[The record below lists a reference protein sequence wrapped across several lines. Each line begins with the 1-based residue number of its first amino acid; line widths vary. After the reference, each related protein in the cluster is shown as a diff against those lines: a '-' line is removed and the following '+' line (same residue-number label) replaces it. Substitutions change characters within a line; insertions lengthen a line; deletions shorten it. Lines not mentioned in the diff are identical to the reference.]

1 MNRKRLLNIG
11 VFCFLLFAMFLWP
24 SIPIIMFNIPYDK
37 LSLTTQVIYRF
48 LCDLVFIAFIF
59 YIYRDKIVNDCKSY
73 FKKFRDNF
81 ETSFK
86 YYFIGALV
94 MMASNLIITLCFSNA
109 TAGNEEAVRSMIDD
123 APLYMLFS
131 VSIYAPFTEEMLF
144 RHAIKNCVVLEKK
157 KNKFTKLLFAFISG
171 FIFALLHILGQA
183 TGIIDYLYIIP
194 YMSLGFVFG
203 LLYYDTDNIFSSI
216 MMHAFHNTVTII
228 LYFTTGG
235 II

>member
-1 MNRKRLLNIG
+1 MNKKRLFNIF
-11 VFCFLLFAMFLWP
+11 VFCILLFAMFLWP
-24 SIPIIMFNIPYDK
+24 SVPVWIFNIPYKK
-37 LSLTTQVIYRF
+37 LSLTVQVIYNF
-48 LCDLVFIAFIF
+48 ICDFVFIAFVF
-59 YIYRDKIVNDCKSY
+59 FIYKDKIVNDFKSY

-86 YYFIGALV
+86 YYFIGVLIMIV
-94 MMASNLIITLCFSNA
+94 SNLLITLCFNSA
-109 TAGNEEAVRSMIDD
+109 TAGNEEAVRNMISD

-157 KNKFTKLLFAFISG
+157 KNKFIKLLFAFISG

-183 TGIIDYLYIIP
+183 TGIIDYIFIVP
-194 YMSLGFVFG
+194 YMSLGFAFG

-228 LYFTTGG
+228 LYFMTGG

>member
-1 MNRKRLLNIG
+1 MNKKRLFNIF
-11 VFCFLLFAMFLWP
+11 VFCILLFAMFLWP
-24 SIPIIMFNIPYDK
+24 SVPVWIFNIPYKK
-37 LSLTTQVIYRF
+37 LSLTVQVIYNF
-48 LCDLVFIAFIF
+48 ICDFVFIAFVF
-59 YIYRDKIVNDCKSY
+59 FIYKDKIVNDFKIY

-86 YYFIGALV
+86 YYFIGVLIMIV
-94 MMASNLIITLCFSNA
+94 SNLLIALCFNSG
-109 TAGNEEAVRSMIDD
+109 TAGNEEAVRNMISD

-144 RHAIKNCVVLEKK
+144 RHAIKNCVVLDK
-157 KNKFTKLLFAFISG
+157 KNKFIKFLFAFISG

-183 TGIIDYLYIIP
+183 TGIIDYIFIVP
-194 YMSLGFVFG
+194 YMSLGFAFG

-228 LYFTTGG
+228 LYFMTGG